1 MTSQIRL
8 FRRACAPLLAAAVA
22 APLTV
27 AAPASAAPA
36 PDFQTTTINGGIT
49 SGGQLAVDS
58 QRRAVFVADG
68 DSWSKKIN
76 GRVWPVPRPLNPKIA
91 VLNADT
97 RRVTR
102 TIDYLPLPAGS
113 MNAYGVRIP
122 SPQVPA
128 GLALDTR
135 RGLIVTTNAQSNGA
149 AIVPMSA
156 RAARPSDIVRSDG
169 PLAHPMG
176 TTVDPVTGLVYI
188 AVFSRNLV
196 AVIDP
201 TTRRQVDQIPGLYKA
216 SVVTVDAQ
224 RRRLYVGN
232 ADTKNSRG
240 EHYVAVVDLP
250 TKRVVKK
257 IPTPQNT
264 RPSVDPATGLVY
276 LTSFKTGEI
285 GVLDPTSLTVGKRIQ
300 TNSTPVTLAI
310 DSRRGLGYTSNLF
323 SKSISVV
330 DLTTATVLTTIKTAG
345 EPHTPAVDARTG
357 TVFLTQFQSPDL
369 IVLTARR

>member
-1 MTSQIRL
+1 MTSRNRH
-8 FRRACAPLLAAAVA
+8 FRRACTPLLAVAVA
-22 APLTV
+22 LPFILAS
-27 AAPASAAPA
+27 PASAAPA
-36 PDFQTTTINGGIT
+36 SGFTTTTISGGIT

-113 MNAYGVRIP
+113 MNAYGVKIP

-149 AIVPMSA
+149 AIVPMTA
-156 RAARPSDIVRSDG
+156 RAARPSDIVRGSDG

-176 TTVDPVTGLVYI
+176 TTVDPVTGLAYI
-188 AVFSRNLV
+188 AVFSRDLV
-196 AVIDP
+196 AVINP
-201 TTRRQVDQIPGLYKA
+201 GTRQQVGQIPGLYKA
-216 SVVTVDAQ
+216 SVPAVDAQ

-240 EHYVAVVDLP
+240 EHYVAVVDLT

-257 IPTPQNT
+257 IATPQNT
-264 RPSVDPATGLVY
+264 RPSVDPSTGLVY

-285 GVLDPTSLTVGKRIQ
+285 GVLDPTTLTVTQAAQMPR
-300 TNSTPVTLAI
+300 TASSPSSA
-310 DSRRGLGYTSNLF
+310 
-323 SKSISVV
+323 
-330 DLTTATVLTTIKTAG
+330 TATKRNPTSCANRGGRVRGGGFAPLAK
-345 EPHTPAVDARTG
+345 D
-357 TVFLTQFQSPDL
+357 
-369 IVLTARR
+369 